1 MRKSNKQIII
11 SLMLIAL
18 QLQSF
23 TAMAVLLC
31 QDNLPTRTTNH
42 QISHVESHINQQS
55 DQQSDLSDSG
65 CDDCIFCNANFN
77 CSTPLDN
84 TLFNFFTYISIK
96 SPFYIPHFYQFISE
110 LPQHPP
116 KNFQV

>member
-1 MRKSNKQIII
+1 MRKSNKQFIII
-11 SLMLIAL
+11 FMLIAL

-31 QDNLPTRTTNH
+31 QDNLPTRIH
-42 QISHVESHINQQS
+42 QISHAEYHISQQS
-55 DQQSDLSDSG
+55 SQKSDLSDSG
-65 CDDCIFCNANFN
+65 CDDCIFCHANFN

-84 TLFNFFTYISIK
+84 TLFNFTYSSIK

-110 LPQHPP
+110 LPQRPP
-116 KNFQV
+116 KNSQV